1 MAEAMRQTIVEMLK
15 GIERY
20 NPDNLST
27 LEKYVEI
34 QSRENAYDLEANLA
48 VLKLYQLN
56 PQRFSQDITCQILLK
71 ALTNFPHTD
80 FVLCKCLLTEKIIY
94 RIEAKGRQICK
105 ILQLQMQEEPINQ
118 IMYLGDILEQC
129 DFQHFWDRVL
139 SMPELCNRIVGF
151 QDSVRKFVCHVV
163 GITFQ
168 TIDKGLLAQLLG
180 GIDDSTLKHWVKKY
194 GWKEESKNVIFI
206 ANQDENIKT
215 KNITEKIDFEN
226 VAGLMAACL

>member
-1 MAEAMRQTIVEMLK
+1 MAEAMRQTVAGMLK

-20 NPDNLST
+20 NPDNLTT

-56 PQRFSQDITCQILLK
+56 PHRFNMDITCQILLK
-71 ALTNFPHTD
+71 ALTNLPHTD
-80 FVLCKCLLTEKIIY
+80 FVLCKCLLNESI
-94 RIEAKGRQICK
+94 
-105 ILQLQMQEEPINQ
+105 MQEKPINQ

-129 DFQHFWDRVL
+129 DFQQFWDQVL
-139 SMPELCNRIVGF
+139 LMSDLCDRIVGF
-151 QDSVRKFVCHVV
+151 QDSIRKFVCHVV

-168 TIDKGLLAQLLG
+168 TVDKRLLIQLLG
-180 GIDDSTLKHWVKKY
+180 RVDDTTLEHWVNKY
-194 GWKEESKNVIFI
+194 GWKNQSESIIFI

>member
-1 MAEAMRQTIVEMLK
+1 MAEAMRQTVAGMLK

-20 NPDNLST
+20 NPDHLAT

-56 PQRFSQDITCQILLK
+56 PHRFNMDITCQILLK
-71 ALTNFPHTD
+71 ALTNLPHTD
-80 FVLCKCLLTEKIIY
+80 FVLCKCLLNE
-94 RIEAKGRQICK
+94 RIMAET
-105 ILQLQMQEEPINQ
+105 PISH

-129 DFQHFWDRVL
+129 DFQHSWNKIRAMSDV
-139 SMPELCNRIVGF
+139 CDRIVGF
-151 QDSVRKFVCHVV
+151 QDSIRKFVCHVV

-168 TIDKGLLAQLLG
+168 TIDKSLLAELLG
-180 GIDDSTLKHWVKKY
+180 GVDDTTLKHWVKKY
-194 GWKEESKNVIFI
+194 GWKEEGKSIIFI

>member
-1 MAEAMRQTIVEMLK
+1 MADAMRQTIVEMLK

-20 NPDNLST
+20 NPDNLAT

-48 VLKLYQLN
+48 VLKLYQLD
-56 PQRFSQDITCQILLK
+56 PQRFNQDVTCQILLK

-80 FVLCKCLLTEKIIY
+80 FVLCKCLLTEKI
-94 RIEAKGRQICK
+94 
-105 ILQLQMQEEPINQ
+105 MQEEPINQ

-151 QDSVRKFVCHVV
+151 QDSIRKFVCHVV

-168 TIDKGLLAQLLG
+168 TIDKALLAQLLG
-180 GIDDSTLKHWVKKY
+180 GVDDSTLKHWVKKY